1 MNLGTRPAAVPADL
15 ADASAIKAW
24 LDALANGT
32 CDAAA
37 FLLFA
42 QERIKTDPDGNW
54 EVLSQLD
61 QYYRRGRINAELFQF
76 LNNILA
82 ESALGARNIP
92 VAHDAAAREPAH
104 EIQATR
110 EVAEEPDIAAAREA
124 PAAPEISAAREIPA
138 PNSRGIP
145 VATDVVFPQTTI
157 RSELSGDHTHR
168 EAKSSEDA
176 AGELKGGSVLR
187 RRYRIESIVGQG
199 STGTVY
205 QALDEYRLDVPPGG
219 QRLAIKVLHTA
230 VTKRAEALSELRRE
244 FQALQLLSHPNILR
258 VFEFDRDGP
267 VVFFTMEL
275 LHGAPLSRVLDK
287 RKLIPLERAQ
297 ALAAICDIG
306 TAFAYAHSRGMVHGN
321 INPQG
326 IFVTTAGAFR
336 VIDFGAPH
344 ASARSAAAPDQQTTL
359 PSAAAGY
366 ASCQVLEGQR
376 ADARDDVFSLACL
389 AYLLLCGRHPFSTKT
404 SIEARDA
411 RLSPR
416 RPSKLTNR
424 QWRTLRTGM
433 SFERAKRP
441 ADIQQWLEQFDLRGA
456 SKHLVPL
463 ADLLDPPPAGL
474 SSSILRVAAVAA
486 ALLLIVAAG
495 YWAMRQPAT
504 LETPHVPAAAQDSF
518 AAPPAATQSP
528 ARPSSVPAA
537 APRVAASSVAASSV
551 ATSPVAV
558 PPIAAPPVAAVP
570 VAAPPAAAAPAS
582 VAPASVAPAAVTPLA
597 TAAAAPTPSSVPLAQ
612 PSAAPNVAA
621 PGSTKIELVSDTID
635 VPDADGS
642 AQIPVH
648 RKGSLRGET
657 SFTWWTESGTA
668 KPGIDFS
675 PVVPQ
680 LAYIGDGKSGV
691 NLNIPLTGAKRAQ
704 SKSFYVVVDH
714 SEGGALLGGRTLTMV
729 TLPGAE

>member
-1 MNLGTRPAAVPADL
+1 MNPGTRPAAIPSDI
-15 ADASAIKAW
+15 ADASAIKSW

-37 FLLFA
+37 FLLFS

-76 LNNILA
+76 LHNILA

-92 VAHDAAAREPAH
+92 VAHDVAAREPAH
-104 EIQATR
+104 EAQATR

-124 PAAPEISAAREIPA
+124 AAAPEISAPHEIPRARDTANARETPK
-138 PNSRGIP
+138 PRGIP

-230 VTKRAEALSELRRE
+230 VTKRAEALTELRRE

-287 RKLIPLERAQ
+287 KKLIPLERAQ

-336 VIDFGAPH
+336 VLDFGASH
-344 ASARSAAAPDQQTTL
+344 ASERSAAAPDHEATL
-359 PSAAAGY
+359 PSATAGY

-389 AYLLLCGRHPFSTKT
+389 AYLLLCGRHPFSKKT
-404 SIEARDA
+404 AIEARDA
-411 RLSPR
+411 GLSPR

-424 QWRTLRTGM
+424 QWRTLRRSL

-441 ADIQQWLEQFDLRGA
+441 ADIQQWLQRFDLRGA

-474 SSSILRVAAVAA
+474 SNSIFKVAAVAA

-495 YWAMRQPAT
+495 YWVTQQPAA
-504 LETPHVPAAAQDSF
+504 LETPHVPAAAHDSF
-518 AAPPAATQSP
+518 AAPPAAAQSP
-528 ARPSSVPAA
+528 ARPSSVPAT
-537 APRVAASSVAASSV
+537 APRVAASPVAAS
-551 ATSPVAV
+551 
-558 PPIAAPPVAAVP
+558 PVAAPP

-582 VAPASVAPAAVTPLA
+582 ATPAAVTPLA
-597 TAAAAPTPSSVPLAQ
+597 TAAAAPTPSSAPPAQ
-612 PSAAPNVAA
+612 PSAAPAVAA

-691 NLNIPLTGAKRAQ
+691 NLNIPLTGSKRAQ
-704 SKSFYVVVDH
+704 SKSFYVVIDH